1 MSTRNGQN
9 NNQSYDEWGDPVK
22 QKDKRQKGG
31 PKIYED
37 EWGDPSN
44 KAAQIDLSERQ
55 RLQLEK
61 RLVND
66 GMIYPRSHY
75 LPKGHLRGIIA
86 ILLAFVFGLFLGVGA
101 LLGAGIFAG
110 TTVKIEKIPSS
121 DKYFAEDYLDKTV
134 LDLVNDVL
142 GDLKEY
148 SGFDNFTLDTVSK
161 YTPVVDNAL
170 DSVARQLS
178 ENYGVTLDKEE
189 LSSTSFG
196 KIGEYSQNLLKSVEL
211 GKVFS
216 KIAGDQPMS
225 TLLYALC
232 YGKEGEDYTKDEEGN
247 VTMLGESKPTTI
259 DTLISKDGMDGVI
272 EKVKS
277 IPLKDIIT
285 IGDDA
290 SPLFKRIGTLS
301 VNELM
306 DEKTVMSFKLG
317 EIITINEEDPKTS
330 ALLKS
335 LKDTT
340 VEDLTK
346 EETIQNLTLGE
357 VLSIDEN
364 DPNAS
369 ELFITLKDK
378 QIGEL
383 MKEETIKGLHL
394 KDIIKIDKN
403 SSKLLQSLQNKTIDD
418 LGKEKTINSLLIGD
432 LIAIDKNSSKLLQ
445 SLQNNTVGDLKNE
458 DTIQNLQLG
467 AILDLENAT
476 GIMKAV
482 KDWTVKDLSDTK
494 RIERLKISDL
504 IDMNGSDSKLL
515 AAISDWRIGDLK
527 QQQKFDSLT
536 LADTIDLTGET
547 GIMSAIGN
555 VPLGNLQK
563 EINKLKI
570 GDILVGEDGKPID
583 FEKSGNKILKNLT
596 SSTLETLDY
605 DLKSLTVAQVFGDE
619 IYSYM
624 ELSDK
629 DGTTV
634 NYQYLK
640 DGYFGTTNVDGKEKN
655 NFELASYNQ
664 IGEDGKR
671 DPNMFLWRPE
681 AVLNASNQGFRKEF
695 KANGKTVTVAYYTE
709 DGKLFDDSM
718 GTVKYDALINKQN
731 KQGLETDPMYQTE
744 SPYYYEAEV
753 RLTPVYSY
761 YLIDF
766 ENDAETPLSGHTETD
781 AEGLWFVTD
790 DSVRYAL
797 DEDGESIELN
807 RVITY
812 TESVPEGATVR
823 IGTDGNGEE
832 YSYYL
837 QRHTLLQKYSDGT
850 NTYEMT
856 DSRVTEHYYYTDDT
870 GAEKELSRYLS
881 GVWYLLLG
889 ENGAGAES
897 HVMDLDSTVTD
908 VTDTLQD
915 TNLATLWFYGLLDD
929 NPYVELDGLTKLPGF
944 QNGVVLDEKYVT
956 NLIQLSLGELV
967 PFIEGINKGLTD
979 LTIPP
984 VIS

>member
-22 QKDKRQKGG
+22 QKEKKQKGG

-272 EKVKS
+272 EKMQD
-277 IPLKDIIT
+277 IPLEDLIT
-285 IGDDA
+285 IEETA
-290 SPLFKRIGTLS
+290 SPLFKKIGTLS
-301 VNELM
+301 INELKD
-306 DEKTVMSFKLG
+306 DETIQTLKLG
-317 EIITINEEDPKTS
+317 EI
-330 ALLKS
+330 
-335 LKDTT
+335 
-340 VEDLTK
+340 
-346 EETIQNLTLGE
+346 
-357 VLSIDEN
+357 
-364 DPNAS
+364 
-369 ELFITLKDK
+369 
-378 QIGEL
+378 
-383 MKEETIKGLHL
+383 
-394 KDIIKIDKN
+394 
-403 SSKLLQSLQNKTIDD
+403 
-418 LGKEKTINSLLIGD
+418 
-432 LIAIDKNSSKLLQ
+432 
-445 SLQNNTVGDLKNE
+445 
-458 DTIQNLQLG
+458 
-467 AILDLENAT
+467 LDLNDAT

-482 KDWTVKDLSDTK
+482 KDWKVKDLSNSK

-655 NFELASYNQ
+655 NYELAEYNQ

-671 DPNMFLWRPE
+671 DSNMFLWRPE
-681 AVLNASNQGFRKEF
+681 AVLNASNQGFRKAF
-695 KANGKTVTVAYYTE
+695 KANGKAVTVAYYTE

-731 KQGLETDPMYQTE
+731 KQGLETDPTYQTE

-753 RLTPVYSY
+753 RLTPVYTY

-790 DSVRYAL
+790 DGVRYAL